1 MNCTVEN
8 MMWNVC
14 RILLLGFVVFGTFV
28 PTMAST
34 GVKSFREWKSA
45 KIQEADAR
53 LKELKTKSKDP
64 NLSHKKGTEAGLN
77 EELQY
82 ELELEHTNLSL
93 SQDLTIS
100 DYFVGY
106 LSKQTSLASAINEV
120 AGRLSPAEVAELML
134 SYADHFAHLHP
145 SSVKMAPRA
154 DHSH

>member
-1 MNCTVEN
+1 M
-8 MMWNVC
+8 
-14 RILLLGFVVFGTFV
+14 

-34 GVKSFREWKSA
+34 GVKSFREWKNA
-45 KIQEADAR
+45 KIQEAEVR

-64 NLSHKKGTEAGLN
+64 NLSHKKGSEAGLS

-93 SQDLTIS
+93 SRDLTIS

-106 LSKQTSLASAINEV
+106 LSKQNSLTAAINEV

-134 SYADHFAHLHP
+134 SYADRFASLHP
-145 SSVKMAPRA
+145 TAVKMAPRA
-154 DHSH
+154 DHGH